1 MSNKIKDINIKH
13 NMDYFFDDI
22 INIKDFDANNI
33 KIDKKPDK
41 NIYYI
46 RYATIKHSKYV
57 KINSVNLL
65 YLIFIKVNI

>member
-22 INIKDFDANNI
+22 INIKDFDTNNI

-46 RYATIKHSKYV
+46 RYVTIKHSKYV